1 MAENRS
7 VELEIRAQDYS
18 GKTINDVRKNIK
30 GLKEDLNEQAKSAAK
45 GKADFKAYE
54 NSLKGL
60 VSAATKLTE
69 LQTMLGK
76 LSKLADNVASSA
88 DRAKDASNA
97 YADFANKIGALGV
110 PTKAQADKLARLEAV
125 QIKAA
130 EAAKKQADAYER
142 QRLEA
147 EAHGLATNNIQRAQ
161 EGLTKTYQRTL
172 QTIIDMRN
180 AQAALQRQNE
190 ITSRSAD
197 RRKEL
202 QEQIALQQQA
212 LKLAQQQAAA
222 EAARRRNAQSQRN
235 QINAQRISIAQQIA
249 DARAAQQQ
257 PSVSDTIGKAL
268 NPSRD
273 HKNAMADITTSVRN
287 ASTVMRKSATDV
299 KALSAAMDRLRIAQE
314 KLKSV
319 AGNIDSYRKQSAE
332 LAKLRAAYEATRA
345 EHSKLNAKVATGN
358 ATAQEIAK
366 LRQLVSQ
373 LNQSGAAFARQK
385 VAVEQTARILG
396 EAGVNVDKLSRA
408 EQRLAANAART
419 AAASK
424 SLDAQIKNLSTSTG
438 STADAFDRWLKG
450 KQGVL
455 VFLQQARGKVLALSA
470 ALGGLYLA
478 LDEVVKDGQE
488 GVTLKIRAEV
498 LADNWDTTA
507 DELEKYFRDTAER
520 MGLELSTIIQDS
532 AKLFVAGKEA
542 KLDSNTVKYI
552 FEQFS
557 GFGQLMG
564 ADSETQSGI
573 YKALEQMLSK
583 TTVQAEELKGQLADR
598 LPAATNLFAKALGVT
613 NAELMTMMKDGKVLA
628 ADVLPK
634 VAALIE
640 ETYGSNIEKTQKSL
654 VAEQSRLNNAFK
666 DWMRIIADA
675 GVMDNFTTLLREIR
689 DFFRS
694 DDAKQWAQT
703 IATALNAAIN
713 GLRWAVKHANE
724 LVIAFGALLAIGA
737 AQMFVSLAAT
747 MRTFGIGLK
756 SAGAVITKFAVEMGL
771 IAKVAPSV
779 SAGLGGAAAA
789 GTKLGGL
796 IPVMTRLVGVIGN
809 AVKIVTGLYKSFIA
823 FEIIQA
829 VLNGVAQGINQLS
842 SDTED
847 SVNGMRML
855 SDVAWL
861 VSEAFGLISE
871 TVAAMA
877 KGITELVAN
886 LTVVIGS
893 FFGEVKK
900 ESKSASEKTENG
912 WTSAVRYIT
921 RLMDAL
927 TVTFKT
933 TFLYLGGLADYVVK
947 KIKGIE
953 ASLPDA
959 DKIAMEVSLEV
970 NENGVESRLNK
981 RLEEM
986 KKKVSEVEDESAS
999 KTKLSEADD
1008 TVKRAADDAA
1018 KKAEQ
1023 AKELDEKVNKA
1034 REKAE
1039 QARQRAEEAA
1049 LKRLEKELS
1058 YEKMIQKLIDYR
1070 EGRLKNDPL
1079 KGYNTLA
1086 DWYLGERAKVKSQY
1100 AANDPYAGYS
1110 SGGSNGTSSYAVD
1123 KRAAAA
1129 ADLAT
1134 KRAAATFTGQCATY
1148 VKNAL
1153 AAVDSK
1159 VAPYIKGNG
1168 NVTAQNLLKYGS
1180 GWQQV
1185 QYTKDYTPRKGDVV
1199 SWGAVA
1205 GHKYGHTAIYNGNE
1219 WVSDTRQGK
1228 YGVDSKTGA
1237 SSRAYLNEMARN
1249 PNYKPTIVRL
1259 NGGDSVTITGSQGVT
1274 KHNPADSKVLDYYKQ
1289 QQARWENDKQ
1299 TTKLTRDDD
1308 AALDKAEELIEK
1320 VSESAQDAIKELY
1333 KAMGVN
1339 GVDGLINRDP
1349 KTLSVDLSG
1358 ASLTE
1363 IVDGFKNIIQPETDN
1378 QVKQMLEVLT
1388 LEYAQRKGVSRN
1400 EAFAWSKQLEPQ
1412 LAKYAELQAQKALNE
1427 QVESFLGALEDQREK
1442 IENERSESAEYLG
1455 SAVARSAISID
1466 DAQKKMADATLKY
1479 VERMSD
1485 AIKKLDDIINSEAF
1499 GKLSPEQQ
1507 TAILNQRERL
1517 VSSQSNPASNPR
1529 AAAANAAVDATTQRL
1544 DGLLQRKRQFEELQ
1558 EALVRSGQQSV
1569 SQMEQ
1574 AVQSYLE
1581 NINPQMREA
1590 VENAQK
1596 IMAAFGDSASYENLT
1611 NLVSR
1616 LGDMRAE
1623 TGRTKNDVEVMKA
1636 TYDQL
1641 VDGGMTAFDSL
1652 AQGIAGVA
1660 TGAMSA
1666 KEAFANLGMAVAQ
1679 WAAQALREIAK
1690 VILKQM
1696 ISLAIQKALQSYFGG
1711 GSDVQMPSSA
1721 DAGQFGALFHTGGIV
1736 GGGKTAGKKVNP
1748 LVFAGAVRY
1757 HSGGIAGLAPN
1768 EVPAVLQKGEEVLTK
1783 NDPRHRNNQSS
1794 NGGSEP
1800 LTIINTFDPM
1810 DTLQKALAS
1819 SKGRKILVQAVGREQ
1834 KVFKRIAGN

>member
-18 GKTINDVRKNIK
+18 GKTINDVRKNVK
-30 GLKEDLNEQAKSAAK
+30 GLKDDLNEQAKSAAK

-54 NSLKGL
+54 ASLKGL
-60 VSAATKLTE
+60 ASAATKLTE

-88 DRAKDASNA
+88 ERAKDASDA
-97 YADFANKIGALGV
+97 YDDFANKISALGV
-110 PTKAQADKLARLEAV
+110 PTKAQADKLARLEAT

-161 EGLTKTYQRTL
+161 EGLTKTYERTL

-202 QEQIALQQQA
+202 QEQIRLQQEA

-222 EAARRRNAQSQRN
+222 EAARRRNVQSQRN
-235 QINAQRISIAQQIA
+235 QINAQRVSIAQQIA
-249 DARAAQQQ
+249 EARAAQQ
-257 PSVSDTIGKAL
+257 PSVSDAVGRAL

-287 ASTVMRKSATDV
+287 ASTAMRKSTTDV
-299 KALSAAMDRLRIAQE
+299 KALSDAMNKLRAAQE
-314 KLKSV
+314 KLKVV
-319 AGNIDSYRKQSAE
+319 AGNIDLYRKQSAE
-332 LAKLRAAYEATRA
+332 LAKLRTAYETTRA
-345 EHSKLNAKVATGN
+345 EHAKLNSKVASGN
-358 ATAQEIAK
+358 ATTQEIAK
-366 LRQLVSQ
+366 LHQLVAR

-385 VAVEQTARILG
+385 VAVEQTARILD
-396 EAGVNVDKLSRA
+396 EAGVNVDKLTKA

-424 SLDAQIKNLSTSTG
+424 ALDSQIKNLSDSTE

-450 KQGVL
+450 KQGIL

-478 LDEVVKDGQE
+478 LDKVVKDGQE

-507 DELEKYFRDTAER
+507 GELEKYFRDTAER
-520 MGLELSTIIQDS
+520 MGLELGTIIQDS

-675 GVMDNFTTLLREIR
+675 GVMDNFTNLLREVR

-694 DDAKQWAQT
+694 DEAKQWAEA
-703 IATALNAAIN
+703 IAKALNVAIEA
-713 GLRWAVKHANE
+713 LRWVVKHANE
-724 LVIAFGALLAIGA
+724 LVIAFGALLTIGA
-737 AQMFVSLAAT
+737 AQMFVALAAT
-747 MRTFGIGLK
+747 MRTFGLGLK
-756 SAGAVITKFAVEMGL
+756 AAGTAITNFAVKMGL

-779 SAGLGGAAAA
+779 GTGLGGAAAA
-789 GTKLGGL
+789 GGRLGLLVAPISRLIGVLASAAKIAVGL
-796 IPVMTRLVGVIGN
+796 FK
-809 AVKIVTGLYKSFIA
+809 AFIV
-823 FEIIQA
+823 FEVVEAIFEGI
-829 VLNGVAQGINQLS
+829 VRGINRLS
-842 SDTED
+842 GESED
-847 SVNGMRML
+847 AVSGMQML
-855 SDVAWL
+855 SDVLWL
-861 VSEAFGLISE
+861 ISEAFGVISE
-871 TVAAMA
+871 AIGVLVNGIADFVADAV
-877 KGITELVAN
+877 EL
-886 LTVVIGS
+886 IGS
-893 FFGEVKK
+893 FFVDTTK
-900 ESKSASEKTENG
+900 ESNKSAKEFESG
-912 WTSAVRYIT
+912 WTGAIRFVA
-921 RLMDAL
+921 RLIDAL
-927 TVTFKT
+927 TAAFKA

-947 KIKGIE
+947 KFKGVE

-959 DKIAMEVSLEV
+959 DKINVDVSLEV
-970 NENGVESRLNK
+970 SENGVEAKLNK

-986 KKKVSEVEDESAS
+986 RKNIADTDNDITQ
-999 KTKLSEADD
+999 KTALEAAN
-1008 TVKRAADDAA
+1008 RAAGDAA
-1018 KKAEQ
+1018 KKAEE
-1023 AKELDEKVNKA
+1023 AKALDEKVNKA

-1070 EGRLKNDPL
+1070 EGRLKDDPM
-1079 KGYNTLA
+1079 KGYNNLG
-1086 DWYLGERAKVKSQY
+1086 DWYLGERQKVKSKY
-1100 AANDPYAGYS
+1100 AANDPYENYS

-1134 KRAAATFTGQCATY
+1134 KKAAADFTGQCATY
-1148 VKNAL
+1148 VKRAL
-1153 AAVDSK
+1153 AAVDSQA
-1159 VAPYIKGNG
+1159 APYIKGNG
-1168 NVTAQNLLKYGS
+1168 NLTAKNLLKYGK

-1185 QYTKDYTPRKGDVV
+1185 PYSANYVPQKGDVV
-1199 SWGAVA
+1199 SWGAIK
-1205 GHKYGHTAIYNGNE
+1205 GHLYGHTAIYNGKE
-1219 WVSDTRQGK
+1219 WVSDTKQGR
-1228 YGVDSKTGA
+1228 YGIDAKTGA
-1237 SSRAYLNEMARN
+1237 PSRAYLAEMARN

-1259 NGGDSVTITGSQGVT
+1259 SGGNSVTITGSTGSVS
-1274 KHNPADSKVLDYYKQ
+1274 HNTAADSKVLDFYKAQEERWKKDKALTKQ
-1289 QQARWENDKQ
+1289 QK
-1299 TTKLTRDDD
+1299 DDD
-1308 AALDKAEELIEK
+1308 SAFDKAESLVEK
-1320 VSESAQDAIKELY
+1320 VTEEAREAIREMY

-1339 GVDGLINRDP
+1339 GVEGLINRDP
-1349 KTLSVDLSG
+1349 STLSVDLSG
-1358 ASLTE
+1358 STLNE
-1363 IVDGFKNIIQPETDN
+1363 IIDGFKNIIQPDN
-1378 QVKQMLEVLT
+1378 DKQVKQMLEVLT
-1388 LEYAQRKGVSRN
+1388 LEYAQSKDVSRK
-1400 EAFAWSKQLEPQ
+1400 EALAWSKQLEPQ
-1412 LAKYAELQAQKALNE
+1412 LAKYAELQAQKALGE
-1427 QVESFLGALEDQREK
+1427 QVDAFLDSLEKKRNDIEK
-1442 IENERSESAEYLG
+1442 ERANSAEYLG
-1455 SAVARSAISID
+1455 SAVSRGVITIEE
-1466 DAQKKMADATLKY
+1466 AQAKMSESTLKY
-1479 VERMSD
+1479 VERMTD
-1485 AIKKLDDIINSEAF
+1485 AIKKLDEIINSEAF
-1499 GKLSPEQQ
+1499 SKLSPEQQ

-1517 VSSQSNPASNPR
+1517 GAEQLDYQSNPR
-1529 AAAANAAVDATTQRL
+1529 RQAANFAVDSMAKRL
-1544 DGLLQRKRQFEELQ
+1544 DDFLQRKRQFEELQ
-1558 EALVRSGQQSV
+1558 EQLVISGQQSITK
-1569 SQMEQ
+1569 MEENVQ
-1574 AVQSYLE
+1574 AYLN
-1581 NINPQMREA
+1581 NIAPQMKELVA
-1590 VENAQK
+1590 DAQK
-1596 IMAAFGDSASYENLT
+1596 IMSSFGDSAAYANLT
-1611 NLVSR
+1611 NLVTKMKDVR
-1616 LGDMRAE
+1616 TE
-1623 TGRTKNDVEVMKA
+1623 TTHSKGEVELMNAAYGVLNDGA
-1636 TYDQL
+1636 
-1641 VDGGMTAFDSL
+1641 MTAFE
-1652 AQGIAGVA
+1652 GIASGLAGIA
-1660 TGAMSA
+1660 TGAVSSR
-1666 KEAFANLGMAVAQ
+1666 EAFANLGQAMAQ
-1679 WAAQALREIAK
+1679 WAAEALRHMAK
-1690 VILKQM
+1690 VIIQQL

-1711 GSDVQMPSSA
+1711 GADVQMPDTSSFA
-1721 DAGQFGALFHTGGIV
+1721 QYAALFHTGGVV
-1736 GGGKTAGKKVNP
+1736 GRGKAGGKRVNP
-1748 LVFAGAVRY
+1748 LVFNGAVRY

-1768 EVPAVLQKGEEVLTK
+1768 EVPAVLQKGEEVITK
-1783 NDPRHRNNQSS
+1783 NDPRHRDNANSSSS
-1794 NGGSEP
+1794 NQQQ
-1800 LTIINTFDPM
+1800 LTVINTFDPVEAM
-1810 DTLQKALAS
+1810 NLALAS
-1819 SKGRKILVQAVGREQ
+1819 SSGRKVLIKAMGREQ
-1834 KVFKRIAGN
+1834 RAVKRIGGA